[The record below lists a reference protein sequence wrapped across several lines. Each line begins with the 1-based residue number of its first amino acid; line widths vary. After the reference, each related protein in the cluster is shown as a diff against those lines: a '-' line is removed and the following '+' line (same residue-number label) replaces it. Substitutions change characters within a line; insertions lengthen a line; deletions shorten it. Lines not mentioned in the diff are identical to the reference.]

1 MRRLSLF
8 PSRRITSEPAVR
20 SLYARA
26 AQGWQAGIERIGYT
40 EAYDQLAIHALKAA
54 PLDHP
59 ARILDA
65 GAGTGALAAAFAHN
79 APFPCHYDLLDLSPE
94 MLAQATTAV
103 PTSSCQITGAI
114 GSATLPHQ
122 SYDRVLC
129 GHVIEHCADAQVALD
144 WLLDHLKPG
153 GQAVF
158 AISKPHWCTALL
170 RWKYGNAAFTPA
182 VVDQMLAK
190 AGFTNITVLL
200 HPSGPPSRVSCGYLA
215 TRAL

>member
-1 MRRLSLF
+1 MRRLSLL

-26 AQGWQAGIERIGYT
+26 AQGWQAGIERIGYA
-40 EAYDQLAIHALKAA
+40 EAYDQLTHHALNTA
-54 PLDHP
+54 PLERA
-59 ARILDA
+59 ARVLDA
-65 GAGTGALAAAFAHN
+65 GAGTGALSAAFAHN
-79 APFPCHYDLLDLSPE
+79 APFPCSYDLLDLSPE
-94 MLAQATTAV
+94 MLAQATTVV
-103 PTSSCQITGAI
+103 PAKTCQITGAI
-114 GSATLPHQ
+114 GTATLPYQ

-129 GHVIEHCADAQVALD
+129 GHVIEHCADAQAALD
-144 WLLDHLKPG
+144 WLFDHLKPG

-182 VVDQMLAK
+182 VVDQMLAQ
-190 AGFTNITVLL
+190 AGFTNITVLP